1 MGFREWKTVGVLLCA
16 NWLIAALMI
25 FPMLRGVF
33 SAWGHAPRAVGK
45 PLVSP
50 PLLLHLGSLLETG
63 NRPSALAPLLFL
75 LVLQTFLAGGVVW
88 RACAGGSFRLGAFF
102 GQCGRLV
109 GRCARLYLWLLL
121 VLPVAAV
128 VPALVALVMHALGLP
143 TLFTIPGETW
153 AFGSPFSVWSLLHL
167 GVVVIAIALWRLS
180 LDVGR
185 VLLFRE
191 DVRATRRAAWR
202 AVRLVI
208 REPRALLLYTVLGAL
223 ATALVLLVAR
233 GRASLPEGKVRLA
246 LLALV
251 VAQVALWIRFAF
263 QVAGTRFAAAL
274 VERAAAAGPGVVPT
288 ESSPVEPAP
297 VAPPAA

>member
-1 MGFREWKTVGVLLCA
+1 VSAPGRPGLREAIGVGFREWKTVAVLLWA

-25 FPMLRGVF
+25 FPMLTGVF

-50 PLLLHLGSLLETG
+50 QLLLHLGSLLEGG

-75 LVLQTFLAGGVVW
+75 LVIQTFLAGGVVW

-128 VPALVALVMHALGLP
+128 VPALLALAMHALGLP

-153 AFGSPFSVWSLLHL
+153 AFGSPFSIWSLLHL
-167 GVVVIAIALWRLS
+167 TVVVIAIALWRLS

-185 VLLFRE
+185 VLLFR
-191 DVRATRRAAWR
+191 DDAHSTRRTAWR
-202 AVRLVI
+202 AVRLVT

-233 GRASLPEGKVRLA
+233 ARASLPEGKVGLA
-246 LLALV
+246 LFALV
-251 VAQVALWIRFAF
+251 VAQVVLWIRFAF

-274 VERAAAAGPGVVPT
+274 VEHAASAG
-288 ESSPVEPAP
+288 
-297 VAPPAA
+297 PPAA